1 MKQIITIP
9 EHSDELITDQLVI
22 NLIQKKVIVNIFTID
37 EFQNR
42 TNKSVTVDIT
52 SILSDFTP
60 TQANSFK
67 NILKAIIAKS
77 WGVTPEEIEEDVI

>member
-9 EHSDELITDQLVI
+9 EHSDELITDQLSI

>member
-1 MKQIITIP
+1 MQQIITVP

-22 NLIQKKVIVNIFTID
+22 ILNQKKAIVNILIVD

-52 SILSDFTP
+52 SVLSDFTP
-60 TQANSFK
+60 TQTDSFK
-67 NILKAIIAKS
+67 SILKAIIAKS
-77 WGVTPEEIEEDVI
+77 WGITLEEIEGDVI